1 MRDVRDALDRM
12 QPTPEARGDWDAVL
26 RDANVRRRSGFV
38 RPIAAFAAAASALFA
53 LALLQPWEGEGPTV
67 LERALA
73 AVDDGPVLH
82 AVLRGEW
89 GGTLVNLETGSRKPV
104 HGENEF
110 WYDPDRNLVHQI
122 SRLGDAVQFEHVY
135 KPKEPPPDLFAL
147 TQEYRQA
154 LESGT
159 ARLAGEGVVDD
170 IDVYWITIRSRM
182 DLDVADGKLH
192 GWTEQIAV
200 SRETYK
206 PVALRDTRDGKP
218 VPMTGRRVLELEMLP
233 AGDGDFSGP
242 RNSPF
247 HGLAFSYQPFAG
259 TLSAAEAEEV
269 LGRRPLWSGPRVG
282 KLELAR
288 LGLTEMRSFRVRQV
302 KKKNG
307 VVLVRG
313 PRVEVDSARGI
324 VLFYGEIGDNPDTYR
339 EDVGPLWDRPHVAI
353 TETSRPSFGSR
364 ELGGYV
370 PPEGSLFL
378 AAGGRGGLLEVGGVY
393 VRIAAPSEELVLS
406 AARALEPMP
415 G

>member
-1 MRDVRDALDRM
+1 MRDVKDALDRM
-12 QPTPEARGDWDAVL
+12 QPKPGARGDWNAVL
-26 RDANVRRRSGFV
+26 QDARVRRPPALV
-38 RPIAAFAAAASALFA
+38 RPLAGVALTVAALFA
-53 LALLQPWEGEGPTV
+53 LALFQPWEGESPTV

-89 GGTLVNLETGSRKPV
+89 GGTLVDLGTGSRKPV
-104 HGENEF
+104 HGENEV

-122 SRLGDAVQFEHVY
+122 SRLGGVVEHELVY
-135 KPKEPPPDLFAL
+135 KPKQPPPDLVAL
-147 TQEYRQA
+147 TEEYRQA

-159 ARLAGEGVVDD
+159 ARLAGEGVVDG
-170 IDVYWITIRSRM
+170 IEVSWITIQRRM

-200 SRETYK
+200 SRATYK
-206 PVALRDTRDGKP
+206 PVALRDTRDGKA

-233 AGDGDFSGP
+233 AGGGDFSAP
-242 RNSPF
+242 RNSPLD
-247 HGLAFSYQPFAG
+247 GLAVSYQAFAG
-259 TLSAAEAEEV
+259 NLSGAEAEEV

-282 KLELAR
+282 ELDLAR
-288 LGLTEMRSFRVRQV
+288 IGLTETRSFRVRQV
-302 KKKNG
+302 KKNG
-307 VVLVRG
+307 VVRVTG
-313 PRVEVDSARGI
+313 PRTEVDSTRGI
-324 VLFYGEIGDNPDTYR
+324 VLFYGELGDNPDTFR
-339 EDVGPLWDRPHVAI
+339 EDVGPRWDRPHVAV
-353 TETSRPSFGSR
+353 TENSRPSFGPR
-364 ELGGYV
+364 GLGTYV

-378 AAGGRGGLLEVGGVY
+378 EADGRAGLLEVGGVY